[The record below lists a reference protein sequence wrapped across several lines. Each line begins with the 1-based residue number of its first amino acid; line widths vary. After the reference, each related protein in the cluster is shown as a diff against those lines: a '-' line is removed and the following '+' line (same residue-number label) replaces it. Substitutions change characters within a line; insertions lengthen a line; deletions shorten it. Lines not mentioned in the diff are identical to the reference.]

1 MFWLIDDCVDHII
14 FNMSQRLR
22 QGGDTRK
29 GRLGAAPAAFLS
41 YRRNALNWVSSARS
55 PVCLLRFQ
63 GFPAFRLTA
72 LRTH

>member
-1 MFWLIDDCVDHII
+1 MFWLIDDCVDHIS
-14 FNMSQRLR
+14 FNMTQRLR

-29 GRLGAAPAAFLS
+29 GRLGEASAAFLS
-41 YRRNALNWVSSARS
+41 YRRNALNSVSSARG
-55 PVCLLRFQ
+55 PVCLMRLS